1 MYANIQRWGNS
12 NALRLPKPILESAFL
27 KENDRVEVIASK
39 NQIIITKV
47 ENICQHKTL
56 AERLRNFKDEYKTE
70 EWDTGEH
77 VGKEI
82 W

>member
-1 MYANIQRWGNS
+1 MRI
-12 NALRLPKPILESAFL
+12 II
-27 KENDRVEVIASK
+27 VSK
-39 NQIIITKV
+39 NQIIIKKV
-47 ENICQHKTL
+47 EKIHQHKTL
-56 AERLRNFKDEYKTE
+56 AERLKSFEGEYETE

>member
-12 NALRLPKPILESAFL
+12 NALRLPKSILESAFL
-27 KENDRVEVIASK
+27 KENDKVEIIASE
-39 NQIIITKV
+39 NQIIIKKV
-47 ENICQHKTL
+47 ENIHKHKTL
-56 AERLRNFKDEYKTE
+56 AERLKSFEGEYEVK
-70 EWDTGEH
+70 EWDTGEP

>member
-12 NALRLPKPILESAFL
+12 NALRLPKSILESAFL
-27 KENDRVEVIASK
+27 KENDKVEIIASE
-39 NQIIITKV
+39 NQIIIKKV
-47 ENICQHKTL
+47 ENIHQHKTL
-56 AERLRNFKDEYKTE
+56 AERLKSFEGEYEAE
-70 EWDTGEH
+70 EWNTGET

>member
-27 KENDRVEVIASK
+27 KENDKVEIIVSE
-39 NQIIITKV
+39 NQIIIKKAD
-47 ENICQHKTL
+47 NINKHKTL
-56 AERLRNFKDEYKTE
+56 AERLKNFKGEYKAE
-70 EWDTGEH
+70 EWNTGEN

>member
-12 NALRLPKPILESAFL
+12 SALRLPKAILESAFL
-27 KENDRVEVIASK
+27 KENDRVEVIASEE
-39 NQIIITKV
+39 QIIIKKAKTIK
-47 ENICQHKTL
+47 HKTL
-56 AERLRNFKDEYKTE
+56 AERLKNFNGEYEAE
-70 EWDTGEH
+70 EWNTGKI